1 MILAIAILGLSA
13 SILAEKF
20 CHEDNVHCESTL
32 YYLRL
37 YGLEAGPLRYSIFLG
52 IYGILVAIIG
62 TASLFVDMIPP
73 IVPLVGDSIGAVFF
87 LAGGIAWVVNLSKL
101 KASCSDFKGYSD
113 FWWPNPWWAGRAES
127 SCRRCEADHGL
138 IWAIF
143 AFTAALALCDF
154 LRRRDR
160 VQSSK

>member
-13 SILAEKF
+13 SILAEKL
-20 CHEDNVHCESTL
+20 CDPDNGYCGSTMD
-32 YYLRL
+32 YLQM
-37 YGLEAGPLRYSIFLG
+37 YGLQAEPLRYSIFLG
-52 IYGILVAIIG
+52 IYGILIAIIG
-62 TASLFVDMIPP
+62 TASLFMDMIPL
-73 IVPLVGDSIGAVFF
+73 IVPLVGDSIGAMFY
-87 LAGGIAWVVNLSKL
+87 LAGGIAWVVNLSNL
-101 KASCSDFKGYSD
+101 KASCSDFKDYSD
-113 FWWPNPWWAGRAES
+113 YWWADSWWADGAES

-138 IWAIF
+138 TWAIF